1 MRRSEG
7 LLSGGRELPSQSIE
21 KRYSLSYDQSVK
33 KHRPS
38 GLSKFLSGIVI
49 GAVFFGG
56 TAYASSLVFADN
68 TPEGGYVLC
77 ANNKTKAVTFPNKL
91 SCPPGSKLL
100 DFGASIRAGADGL
113 DGFDG
118 RDGADGRDGRD
129 GRDGADGSPSA
140 LIKKLIPLVEPAVY
154 KIECGTFSGSGFGI
168 QISIP
173 KSVSDQ
179 GFQGSIITNHHVVK
193 NCLGANVPVTQ
204 NGRNL
209 GGKVT
214 GWDVK
219 NDIALIYTIGLVKTL
234 KPAIAE
240 PKRGDFVMSFGNP
253 YGLEGS
259 VSAGIVS
266 NRDEDSVI
274 TDAAIDEGNSG
285 GPLVNADGDFVG
297 MNTWGWEGA
306 QGNSHALSPGVLC
319 RAILICPV
327 DSTFL
332 KWSK

>member
-1 MRRSEG
+1 VTGSCDTSQE
-7 LLSGGRELPSQSIE
+7 LSSQSIE
-21 KRYSLSYDQSVK
+21 TEHSLNYDRSVMK
-33 KHRPS
+33 PWPS
-38 GLSKFLSGIVI
+38 SLSKFLSGIIV

-100 DFGASIRAGADGL
+100 DFGASIRAGADG
-113 DGFDG
+113 F
-118 RDGADGRDGRD
+118 DGRDGRD
-129 GRDGADGSPSA
+129 GRDGTDGSPSA
-140 LIKKLIPLVEPAVY
+140 LIKKLIPLIEPAVY
-154 KIECGTFSGSGFGI
+154 KIQCGTFSGSGFGI
-168 QISIP
+168 VVSIN
-173 KSVSDQ
+173 KSAADE
-179 GFQGSIITNHHVVK
+179 GYKGSIITNYHVVK
-193 NCLGANVPVTQ
+193 NCLGASVQVTQ

-209 GGKVT
+209 GGKVYN
-214 GWDVK
+214 WDSS
-219 NDIALIYTIGLVKTL
+219 NDLGYIHTLGTVNTL
-234 KPAIAE
+234 KPATSKPE
-240 PKRGDFVMSFGNP
+240 RGDFVMSFGNP

-266 NRDEDSVI
+266 NIDKDSVI

-306 QGNSHALSPGVLC
+306 QGNSHALSPGLLC
-319 RAILICPV
+319 RKILVCPV
-327 DSTFL
+327 DSLFL
-332 KWSK
+332 KWSR

>member
-1 MRRSEG
+1 M
-7 LLSGGRELPSQSIE
+7 
-21 KRYSLSYDQSVK
+21 
-33 KHRPS
+33 
-38 GLSKFLSGIVI
+38 
-49 GAVFFGG
+49 
-56 TAYASSLVFADN
+56 
-68 TPEGGYVLC
+68 
-77 ANNKTKAVTFPNKL
+77 

-118 RDGADGRDGRD
+118 RDGRDGT
-129 GRDGADGSPSA
+129 DGSPSA
-140 LIKKLIPLVEPAVY
+140 LIKKLIPIVEPAVY
-154 KIECGTFSGSGFGI
+154 KIQCGNFSGSGFGI
-168 QISIP
+168 QVTLN
-173 KSVSDQ
+173 KSAADE
-179 GFQGSIITNHHVVK
+179 GYKGSIVTNHHVVK
-193 NCLGANVPVTQ
+193 NCLGASVQVTQ

-209 GGKVT
+209 GGKVFN
-214 GWDVK
+214 WDIK
-219 NDIALIYTIGLVKTL
+219 NDLALVVTLGSVATL

-266 NRDEDSVI
+266 NIDKDSVI

-306 QGNSHALSPGVLC
+306 QGNSHALSPGMLC
-319 RAILICPV
+319 RSTLVCPV
-327 DSTFL
+327 NSEFL